1 MAMNPI
7 QFQPGLSMPE
17 FFERYGT
24 EAQCAAAL
32 EQTRWPNGFRCPRCE
47 GTAYSRVRR
56 RHHTLFQCRA
66 CRHHRTIAP
75 QR

>member
-17 FFERYGT
+17 FFEHYGIET
-24 EAQCAAAL
+24 QCAVAL